1 MRKTGT
7 KPFFSLSRGV
17 KPPAAGVEDIENAQ
31 EAVGGKVAALE
42 DDLQIAGRSLQL
54 FALHDQPAA
63 VLVVQ
68 RDGEG
73 IDGVAVQ
80 QLGHIRE
87 TLADQVLF

>member
-17 KPPAAGVEDIENAQ
+17 KPP
-31 EAVGGKVAALE
+31 
-42 DDLQIAGRSLQL
+42 LQL
-54 FALHDQPAA
+54 FALHDQTAA
-63 VLVVQ
+63 VLVFQ